1 MRSRLYCLE
10 ELHISVLKLF
20 FRAVSRSDKR
30 VVDLYYMSSVLKR
43 ISFTAVDGF
52 RVAGEGITKYKLIVT
67 VKAEVMISKELE
79 PYFTVV
85 RK

>member
-1 MRSRLYCLE
+1 
-10 ELHISVLKLF
+10 
-20 FRAVSRSDKR
+20 
-30 VVDLYYMSSVLKR
+30 MSSVLKR

-52 RVAGEGITKYKLIVT
+52 RVAGEGITKYKLIVP